1 MKRLVLLLA
10 LAAPAAA
17 APQGLA
23 LRPPDVG
30 ESMRQMDRLRARS
43 EPLAQTFV
51 LPERPGQNQVNWFD
65 FDWHHFDIPSPSGG
79 RGGVRLYYYRRE
91 KASAERALPAIRN
104 AYLRLVDQFHYTPTK
119 QIPYILYS
127 SKREFQT
134 TNVFEVSESVLGVT
148 SPRDL
153 KMSLP
158 YFGDH
163 EKFREVS
170 THEMVH
176 QFTIQKLLD
185 IAGADE
191 IRFIESLPLWFIE
204 GIAEYYTKGGIDAET
219 DRYLRDLVW
228 NPDPERRYELVSFAE
243 DRLRGYIPTYK
254 LGQARVAFI
263 AEVYGKEKIQALL
276 ENAYVAG
283 GGAGSSE
290 RSFGALVRRV
300 LNDTPEQVDARWRA
314 WVKRRYYPEYMRVRQ
329 DLAQMKEYRELPAEP
344 EAFVASPDGWVVFYR
359 GIDREEG
366 RVGLYL
372 FDVRHPK
379 GAVDVVSD
387 NQPGV
392 ESLHPIE
399 QQVIAIT
406 DGKLAFTAQAGAT
419 DALYVVPYKHEPPKE
434 GRPPRLS
441 VGRRKRLEVR
451 HPEGLRFIE
460 VSDPTFSADGSHIAF
475 VGLTDRGQRDIYV
488 VSARGGTAR
497 QVTDDAYAERDL
509 AWGRDGIYCASD
521 ATDHGRLNIF
531 RVDEATG
538 QRTRLT
544 TGAHD
549 DRHPFPQADGSVLFS
564 SDQAGKP
571 DLHLLKDGKVRRISD
586 FSTGLESPA
595 PAPNARGIL
604 ASAFYG
610 GHFRLVEVPKV
621 AWLEDPPVPVAAV
634 PGPAL
639 EVPRES
645 IPDDTPAYQAF
656 AWRNWHPEGGYVF
669 GGGGAGTV
677 AGRAAMLFSDM
688 LRDRLVFL
696 DLSIYGS
703 FNYTQALVLYED
715 RRSRFN
721 WVLGAFHF
729 VNQQLYQPD
738 PNLTFYQRDFGVLG
752 ALRLPLDRFQRVEL
766 ELQAGGTERYCPT
779 DFTTNTLGFG
789 QCGGISERRTV
800 NGVAIDNVPWRDAN
814 AGITPSLSP
823 SIRYGYDTVR
833 LDPGTGPLSG
843 SSLILELGG
852 LWLPS
857 REAVSGFARLD
868 AATWFQILGRTNFML
883 RLAAGSSFAPDT
895 NGRNWAKA
903 WWLTSADNLRG
914 FYPLDTAYL
923 VGLNYYVANAELQL
937 PLDSII
943 RFLFFD
949 HLEAVA
955 AFDFGGVFNQLDDR
969 LACTVYAPASGGAPN
984 PRDFCT
990 ILPGAWSS
998 RTLTGV
1004 LGVNALLGPL
1014 LLRLHFGHPF
1024 EIGGQKTPAMLNGS
1038 RWVTNFT
1045 LRWFFF

>member
-10 LAAPAAA
+10 LAAPAEAL
-17 APQGLA
+17 PQGLA

-30 ESMRQMDRLRARS
+30 ESLRQMDRLRARRDA
-43 EPLAQTFV
+43 LQQTFV

-79 RGGVRLYYYRRE
+79 KGGVRLYYYRRE

-134 TNVFEVSESVLGVT
+134 TNVFQVSESVLGVT
-148 SPRDL
+148 SPQDL

-228 NPDPERRYELVSFAE
+228 NPDPERRYEVLAFAE
-243 DRLRGYIPTYK
+243 DRLRGFIPTYK

-300 LNDTPEQVDARWRA
+300 LNDPPEQVDARWRT

-344 EAFVASPDGWVVFYR
+344 EAFVASPDGWVVLYR

-372 FDVRHPK
+372 FDVRHPR
-379 GAVDVVSD
+379 GAVEVVAD

-399 QQVIAIT
+399 QEAIAIA
-406 DGKLAFTAQAGAT
+406 DGKLAFTAQAGST

-434 GRPPRLS
+434 GRPPKIG
-441 VGRRKRLEVR
+441 VGRRKRLDLR

-460 VSDPTFSADGSHIAF
+460 VSDPAFSADGSHIAF
-475 VGLTDRGQRDIYV
+475 VGLTERGQRDVYV
-488 VSARGGTAR
+488 VSARGGAAR
-497 QVTDDAYAERDL
+497 QITDDAFAERDL
-509 AWGRDGIYCASD
+509 AWGRDGIYCSSD
-521 ATDHGRLNIF
+521 ATDHGRRNLF
-531 RVDEATG
+531 RIDEANG

-544 TGAHD
+544 TGPGD

-564 SDQAGKP
+564 SEVAGKP

-610 GHFRLVEVPKV
+610 GRFRLVEVPKV
-621 AWLEDPPVPVAAV
+621 AWLEEPGVPVADA
-634 PGPAL
+634 PGPPL
-639 EVPRES
+639 DVPRET
-645 IPDDTPAYQAF
+645 IPDTAPAYQAF
-656 AWRNWHPEGGYVF
+656 AWKNWHPEGGYVF

-677 AGRAAMLFSDM
+677 AGRAAVLFSDL
-688 LRDRLVFL
+688 LRDRLLFL

-703 FNYTQALVLYED
+703 FDYTQALLLYQD
-715 RRSRFN
+715 RRDRLN
-721 WVLGAFHF
+721 WVAGAFHF
-729 VNQQLYQPD
+729 VNQQVDRRDQ
-738 PNLTFYQRDFGVLG
+738 NLTFFQRDFGLLG

-766 ELQAGGTERYCPT
+766 ELQVGGTERYCAT
-779 DFTTNTLGFG
+779 DFAIDPVNPPR
-789 QCGGISERRTV
+789 CGGVQV
-800 NGVAIDNVPWRDAN
+800 NRGTLSDAAWQRDN
-814 AGITPSLSP
+814 AGITASLGP
-823 SIRYGYDTVR
+823 TFRYGYDTVR

-843 SSLILELGG
+843 SSLVLELGG
-852 LWLPS
+852 LWIPERQAL
-857 REAVSGFARLD
+857 SGFARMD
-868 AATWFQILGRTNFML
+868 AATWWQIVGRANLML
-883 RLAAGSSFAPDT
+883 RLAAGSSFAPDER
-895 NGRNWAKA
+895 GRNWAKA

-923 VGLNYYVANAELQL
+923 VGLHYYVANAELQL
-937 PLDSII
+937 PLDVIV

-949 HLEAVA
+949 HLEGVA
-955 AFDFGGVFNQLDDR
+955 ALDFGGVFNQLDDQ
-969 LACTVYAPASGGAPN
+969 VDASGALV
-984 PRDFCT
+984 T
-990 ILPGAWSS
+990 PGAWRS

-1014 LLRLHFGHPF
+1014 LLRVHFGHPF
-1024 EIGGQKTPAMLNGS
+1024 DIGGQKTPALLNGT
-1038 RWVTNFT
+1038 RWVTNVT